1 MQQLK
6 PSFNL
11 SPQETCIKNNT
22 DKKIIKLFLIKF
34 LWNNQ
39 KECDIIISANK
50 NLETFSVG
58 RDACIPPLISNDF
71 AAACGQA
78 ALHYDE
84 YRVKTNYISQEDFMV
99 FLLIV
104 IYIAFIGL
112 GVPDSLI
119 GSAWPAIHSQMNIPV
134 EAVSILTFIISGC
147 TVLSSMFS
155 AGILNKIGTA
165 KVTAFSTAMT
175 AAALLGFSFAPS
187 FWFMIPLSVILGLG
201 AGAIDSGLNNY
212 VALHFKA
219 SHMNFLHC
227 FYGVGV
233 SLSPYLMSIALSNA
247 GWRGGYRYAF
257 YVQAAI
263 TILLAVS
270 VPFWKKTLP
279 TDEAEEKGVNL
290 TLFQMAK
297 MPEVRQVWVIMLAT
311 NAIEYACGVW
321 GSTYLVEQ
329 KGFTSELGALALTV
343 YYVGMSIGR
352 FASGLISNKIS
363 TWKRIGIGTVILAP
377 AVTLMLLPLNG
388 TLTVIGLF
396 LVGLGNGSIY
406 PNMIHLTPHN
416 FGKEASQSVMG
427 SQIAFAY
434 IGVMLAPPVVSLIS
448 GLFGIKVYPLLL
460 AVLYVIMIIAIRCFV
475 NQLKKKNRYDGNV

>member
-1 MQQLK
+1 M
-6 PSFNL
+6 
-11 SPQETCIKNNT
+11 T
-22 DKKIIKLFLIKF
+22 
-34 LWNNQ
+34 
-39 KECDIIISANK
+39 
-50 NLETFSVG
+50 
-58 RDACIPPLISNDF
+58 
-71 AAACGQA
+71 
-78 ALHYDE
+78 
-84 YRVKTNYISQEDFMV
+84 
-99 FLLIV
+99 FLLVV

-119 GSAWPAIHSQMNIPV
+119 GSAWPAIHSEMNIPV

-155 AGILNKIGTA
+155 AGILNKLGTA

-187 FWFMIPLSVILGLG
+187 FWFMIPLAVILGLG

-227 FYGVGV
+227 FYGIGV
-233 SLSPYLMSIALSNA
+233 SLSPYLMSQALSNA
-247 GWRGGYRYAF
+247 GWRSGYRYAF

-263 TILLAVS
+263 TLLLIIS
-270 VPFWKKTLP
+270 IPMWKKSSS
-279 TDEAEEKGVNL
+279 AEENEEESCINL

-297 MPEVRQVWVIMLAT
+297 MPEVRQVWIIMLAT

-321 GSTYLVEQ
+321 GSTYLVTE
-329 KGFTSELGALALTV
+329 KGFEAKHGALALTV
-343 YYVGMSIGR
+343 YYIGMSTGR
-352 FASGLISNKIS
+352 FISGLLSDKIS
-363 TWKRIGIGTVILAP
+363 TWKRIGIGTIILAP
-377 AVTLMLLPLNG
+377 AIAIMLLPLHG
-388 TLTVIGLF
+388 AVTVVGLF

-416 FGKEASQSVMG
+416 FGKDVSQSIMG

-434 IGVMLAPPVVSLIS
+434 IGVMLAPPAVSLIS
-448 GLFGIKVYPLLL
+448 GLFGIKIYPVLL
-460 AVLYVIMIIAIRCFV
+460 AVLYVIMVAALRCFV
-475 NQLKKKNRYDGNV
+475 NRLKKQNKYNADA

>member
-1 MQQLK
+1 M
-6 PSFNL
+6 
-11 SPQETCIKNNT
+11 
-22 DKKIIKLFLIKF
+22 
-34 LWNNQ
+34 
-39 KECDIIISANK
+39 A
-50 NLETFSVG
+50 
-58 RDACIPPLISNDF
+58 
-71 AAACGQA
+71 
-78 ALHYDE
+78 
-84 YRVKTNYISQEDFMV
+84 
-99 FLLIV
+99 FLLVV

-119 GSAWPAIHSQMNIPV
+119 GSAWPAIHEEMNIPV

-155 AGILNKIGTA
+155 AGILNKLGTA

-187 FWFMIPLSVILGLG
+187 FRLMIPLAVVLGLG

-233 SLSPYLMSIALSNA
+233 SLSPYLMSQALNNA
-247 GWRGGYRYAF
+247 GWRSGYRYAF

-263 TILLAVS
+263 TLLLIVS
-270 VPFWKKTLP
+270 VPMWKKSSS
-279 TDEAEEKGVNL
+279 TDESEDANSVNL
-290 TLFQMAK
+290 TLLQMAK
-297 MPEVRQVWVIMLAT
+297 MPEVRQVWIIMLAT

-321 GSTYLVEQ
+321 GSTYLVSE
-329 KGFTSELGALALTV
+329 KGFEARHGALALTV
-343 YYVGMSIGR
+343 YYIGMSLGR
-352 FASGLISNKIS
+352 FVSGLLSDKIS
-363 TWKRIGIGTVILAP
+363 TWKRIGIGSAILAP
-377 AVTLMLLPLNG
+377 AILLMLLPLHG
-388 TLTVIGLF
+388 AVTVAGLF

-416 FGKEASQSVMG
+416 FGKDVSQSIMG

-434 IGVMLAPPVVSLIS
+434 IGVMLAPPAVSLIS
-448 GLFGIKVYPLLL
+448 RLFGIKIYPVLL
-460 AVLYVIMIIAIRCFV
+460 AVLYVIMVIALKCFV
-475 NQLKKKNRYDGNV
+475 NRLKKQKKYDSNV

>member
-1 MQQLK
+1 M
-6 PSFNL
+6 
-11 SPQETCIKNNT
+11 
-22 DKKIIKLFLIKF
+22 
-34 LWNNQ
+34 
-39 KECDIIISANK
+39 A
-50 NLETFSVG
+50 
-58 RDACIPPLISNDF
+58 
-71 AAACGQA
+71 
-78 ALHYDE
+78 
-84 YRVKTNYISQEDFMV
+84 
-99 FLLIV
+99 FLLVV

-119 GSAWPAIHSQMNIPV
+119 GSAWPAIHKEMNIPV
-134 EAVSILTFIISGC
+134 EAVSILTLIISGC

-155 AGILNKIGTA
+155 TGILNKLGTA

-175 AAALLGFSFAPS
+175 VAALLGFSFAPS
-187 FWFMIPLSVILGLG
+187 FWFMIPLAVILGLG

-233 SLSPYLMSIALSNA
+233 SLSPYLMSYALSNA
-247 GWRGGYRYAF
+247 GWRGGYRYSF

-263 TILLAVS
+263 TLLLIIS
-270 VPFWKKTLP
+270 IPMWKKSSS
-279 TDEAEEKGVNL
+279 AEETKEESSVNL

-297 MPEVRQVWVIMLAT
+297 MPEVRLVWIIMLAT

-321 GSTYLVEQ
+321 GSSYLVSE
-329 KGFTSELGALALTV
+329 KGFEAKHGALALTV

-352 FASGLISNKIS
+352 FVSGLLSDKIS
-363 TWKRIGIGTVILAP
+363 TWKRIGIGTIILAP
-377 AVTLMLLPLNG
+377 AIAIILLPLHG
-388 TLTVIGLF
+388 AVTVVGLF

-416 FGKEASQSVMG
+416 FGKEISQSIMG

-434 IGVMLAPPVVSLIS
+434 IGVMLAPPAVSLIS
-448 GLFGIKVYPLLL
+448 GLFGIKIYPVLL
-460 AVLYVIMIIAIRCFV
+460 AALYVIMVITLKWFV
-475 NQLKKKNRYDGNV
+475 NRLKKQNKYNVNI

>member
-1 MQQLK
+1 M
-6 PSFNL
+6 
-11 SPQETCIKNNT
+11 
-22 DKKIIKLFLIKF
+22 
-34 LWNNQ
+34 
-39 KECDIIISANK
+39 A
-50 NLETFSVG
+50 
-58 RDACIPPLISNDF
+58 
-71 AAACGQA
+71 
-78 ALHYDE
+78 
-84 YRVKTNYISQEDFMV
+84 
-99 FLLIV
+99 FLLVV

-119 GSAWPAIHSQMNIPV
+119 GSAWPAIHSEMNIPV

-147 TVLSSMFS
+147 TVLSSMYS
-155 AGILNKIGTA
+155 AGILNKFGTA

-187 FWFMIPLSVILGLG
+187 FWFMIPLAVILGLG

-233 SLSPYLMSIALSNA
+233 SLSPYLMSQALSDA

-263 TILLAVS
+263 TLLLIVS
-270 VPFWKKTLP
+270 VPMWKKSSS
-279 TDEAEEKGVNL
+279 AEESEEENSVNL
-290 TLFQMAK
+290 TFFQMAK

-321 GSTYLVEQ
+321 GSTYLVSE
-329 KGFTSELGALALTV
+329 KGFEAKHGALALTV

-352 FASGLISNKIS
+352 FVSGLLSDKIS
-363 TWKRIGIGTVILAP
+363 TWKRIGIGTIILAP
-377 AVTLMLLPLNG
+377 AIAIMLLPLHG
-388 TLTVIGLF
+388 AVTVVGLF

-416 FGKEASQSVMG
+416 FGKDVSQSIMG

-434 IGVMLAPPVVSLIS
+434 IGVMLAPPAVSLIS
-448 GLFGIKVYPLLL
+448 GLFGIKIYPILL
-460 AVLYVIMIIAIRCFV
+460 AVLYIIMVIALRSFINR
-475 NQLKKKNRYDGNV
+475 LKKQNKYNTNI